1 MSDVNKVRSNA
12 GVQYGFEDTVARQIA
27 NEAVEIAN
35 EAKAQAKAI
44 SIEGDMLIVSATII
58 GQTATSET
66 DIGTPPLPE
75 GDS

>member
-27 NEAVEIAN
+27 NEAINIAN
-35 EAKAQAKAI
+35 EANSKAKAL
-44 SIEGDMLIVSATII
+44 SIEGDTLIISTMQIV
-58 GQTATSET
+58 TSET

-75 GDS
+75 GDN